1 MDIYAQLV
9 VNIVIVVIIVEDMK
23 IRSKQMEKII
33 VEFDKRDFYKPCL
46 YCSNKEAGW
55 CEQSDKEILMCNL
68 KHGTEFKIKMQ
79 ERE

>member
-1 MDIYAQLV
+1 MA
-9 VNIVIVVIIVEDMK
+9 NK
-23 IRSKQMEKII
+23 IL

-55 CEQSDKEILMCNL
+55 CEQSNKEILMCNL